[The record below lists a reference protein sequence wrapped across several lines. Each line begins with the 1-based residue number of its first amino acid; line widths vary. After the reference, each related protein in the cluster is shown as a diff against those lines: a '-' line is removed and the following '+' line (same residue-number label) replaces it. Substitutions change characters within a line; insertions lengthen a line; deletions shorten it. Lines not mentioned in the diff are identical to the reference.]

1 MVTIIQGERIG
12 RTGELA
18 VGCEAAIFDE
28 SGERILIIRR
38 RDNGQ
43 WCQPGGHIEPGESV
57 AEACAREVKE
67 ETGLE
72 VEVVRLVGIYSDPHR
87 VAQYADGNRYHAI
100 VLSFEARVVGGSL
113 HDSDESS
120 EMGFYTMEEIA
131 AMDYMMPLFNR
142 IEDAFARQE
151 AAVIR

>member
-1 MVTIIQGERIG
+1 MVAIIQGERIG
-12 RTGELA
+12 KTGKLA

-38 RDNGQ
+38 RDNGM

-87 VAQYADGNRYHAI
+87 VAEYADGNRFHAI
-100 VLSFEARVVGGSL
+100 VLSFEARVIGGSL

-120 EMGFYTMEEIA
+120 EMGFFTPEEI
-131 AMDYMMPLFNR
+131 
-142 IEDAFARQE
+142 IEDGLHD
-151 AAVIR
+151 AAVQPHRGCLCAP

>member
-1 MVTIIQGERIG
+1 MVAIIQGERIG
-12 RTGELA
+12 RTGVLA

-87 VAQYADGNRYHAI
+87 VAEYADGNRFHAI
-100 VLSFEARVVGGSL
+100 VLSFEAQVIGGSL

-120 EMGFYTMEEIA
+120 EMGFFTMEEIKR
-131 AMDYMMPLFNR
+131 MDYMMPLFNR
-142 IEDAFARQE
+142 IEDAFAREE
-151 AAVIR
+151 AAFIR